1 MKKKLIV
8 LVGVVFVAV
17 FFGRMLLAGAD
28 KDQTVSM
35 DWEIKEN
42 NNQVIELLNS
52 SQNIDIDI
60 QQTESEYTKVLIE
73 GTVSQ
78 KTYDKIQEVKVE
90 GNSLNIQ
97 LGSDSMVGLTMVSDD
112 DDEALKLTILLGKEA
127 TVKKYYIDGTSKI
140 KVKVPGNYNGKFKLN
155 TNNEGEILNV
165 PKTTKE
171 ENTVIQID
179 TAGDIDITE

>member
-42 NNQVIELLNS
+42 NNQVIKLLNS

-90 GNSLNIQ
+90 GNSLSIQ
-97 LGSDSMVGLTMVSDD
+97 LGSDSMVNGLYLS
-112 DDEALKLTILLGKEA
+112 G
-127 TVKKYYIDGTSKI
+127 
-140 KVKVPGNYNGKFKLN
+140 
-155 TNNEGEILNV
+155 
-165 PKTTKE
+165 
-171 ENTVIQID
+171 Q
-179 TAGDIDITE
+179 